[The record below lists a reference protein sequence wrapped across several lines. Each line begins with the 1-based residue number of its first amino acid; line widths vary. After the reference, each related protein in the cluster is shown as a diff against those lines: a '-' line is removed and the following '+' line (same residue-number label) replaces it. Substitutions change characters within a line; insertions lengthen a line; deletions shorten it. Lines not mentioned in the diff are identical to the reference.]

1 MKTKAITDIDTAL
14 RIYYQYPE
22 IGNSQIRELFGVTN
36 GRTLARYK
44 RAVQEEQMNRNVK
57 TSQLHTVN
65 TEVAYDVWGIDVV
78 GLEKRREK
86 LKKLGL
92 SA

>member
-44 RAVQEEQMNRNVK
+44 RAVQEELMNRNV
-57 TSQLHTVN
+57 
-65 TEVAYDVWGIDVV
+65 
-78 GLEKRREK
+78 
-86 LKKLGL
+86 
-92 SA
+92 